1 MHGYVHAPPGADP
14 MIHLG
19 RRPAM
24 IPLTD
29 ATIAYE
35 TSQGWRVEEASTLIL
50 NRDSAES
57 FRLAKEDELARLRRQ
72 WTRAEP
78 SPVSPMPGGV

>member
-1 MHGYVHAPPGADP
+1 

-29 ATIAYE
+29 ATIAYD
-35 TSQGWRVEEASTLIL
+35 TPTGWRQDVASTLIV
-50 NRDSAES
+50 NRDTADSM
-57 FRLAKEDELARLRRQ
+57 RLAKEDELARLSRQ
-72 WTRAEP
+72 SGAA
-78 SPVSPMPGGV
+78 